1 MSYSFIHQFIHNT
14 VSEEN
19 ERRVNGTMM
28 EDYDDED
35 NDLYSDIAEISYEY
49 DEELYEDEEEVEAR
63 SAPIPTDPLG

>member
-1 MSYSFIHQFIHNT
+1 MIDN
-14 VSEEN
+14 
-19 ERRVNGTMM
+19 
-28 EDYDDED
+28 YDDED